1 MWAAV
6 AVAVVASAGNN
17 IGKVLQKQ
25 ATESLPRLSLDNK
38 VSTESCRHTMIPPQA
53 SLLRGP
59 CNTRNSATA

>member
-38 VSTESCRHTMIPPQA
+38 VST
-53 SLLRGP
+53 GVP
-59 CNTRNSATA
+59 CVTRF